1 MPSGHWVDCVKES
14 CRSGWIGKDLK
25 DLGTDCKIL
34 HSFLLGLR
42 DKREVDF
49 LFHQAL
55 MNLRTMLVII
65 KLSTVKISLEVF

>member
-25 DLGTDCKIL
+25 DMGTDCKIL

-42 DKREVDF
+42 DKRGP
-49 LFHQAL
+49 
-55 MNLRTMLVII
+55 
-65 KLSTVKISLEVF
+65 